1 MRTMTLKLTALGAD
15 NGAGEFERGG
25 DLDVTEIEVEMFED
39 RGEQYTALC
48 EGVAKA
54 IEASPDDVEIT
65 PVRTGLWV
73 ATVFETTAAVIAVER
88 IDG

>member
-1 MRTMTLKLTALGAD
+1 MITMTLKLTALGAD

-39 RGEQYTALC
+39 RGEQYTSLC
-48 EGVAKA
+48 EGIAKVFNV
-54 IEASPDDVEIT
+54 SPDDVEIT
-65 PVRTGLWV
+65 PVRTGLWI
-73 ATVFETTAAVIAVER
+73 ATAFETTAAVIAMER